1 MLNGFAF
8 YTTWTIIAC
17 LINLVQA
24 WNYVD
29 FELEGARETMKISC
43 LVTLSI
49 LVLIHVTYFCIEN
62 LFCDRICRQFESV
75 VHLTCTSNKTR
86 YILTPY
92 LVVVW
97 ATSAIYDKKTGPME
111 ADDNIIGA
119 SIEQVNDYVL
129 AIIIIAVLTFVI
141 RAALVVMRTLK
152 SPI

>member
-1 MLNGFAF
+1 
-8 YTTWTIIAC
+8 
-17 LINLVQA
+17 
-24 WNYVD
+24 
-29 FELEGARETMKISC
+29 MKICFATEFAGS
-43 LVTLSI
+43 LNLLSI
-49 LVLIHVTYFCIEN
+49 M
-62 LFCDRICRQFESV
+62 S
-75 VHLTCTSNKTR
+75 TSNKTR

-111 ADDNIIGA
+111 ADDNIFGA
-119 SIEQVNDYVL
+119 SIDQVNDYVL

>member
-62 LFCDRICRQFESV
+62 LFCDRICR
-75 VHLTCTSNKTR
+75 
-86 YILTPY
+86 
-92 LVVVW
+92 
-97 ATSAIYDKKTGPME
+97 
-111 ADDNIIGA
+111 
-119 SIEQVNDYVL
+119 
-129 AIIIIAVLTFVI
+129 
-141 RAALVVMRTLK
+141 
-152 SPI
+152 

>member
-62 LFCDRICRQFESV
+62 LFCDRIC
-75 VHLTCTSNKTR
+75 
-86 YILTPY
+86 LTPY

-141 RAALVVMRTLK
+141 RTSLVVKNSICCKYGVLYDMQT
-152 SPI
+152 

>member
-1 MLNGFAF
+1 M
-8 YTTWTIIAC
+8 
-17 LINLVQA
+17 
-24 WNYVD
+24 
-29 FELEGARETMKISC
+29 
-43 LVTLSI
+43 
-49 LVLIHVTYFCIEN
+49 
-62 LFCDRICRQFESV
+62 
-75 VHLTCTSNKTR
+75 CTSNKTR

-141 RAALVVMRTLK
+141 RTSICCKCMFFICCESDEDIEK
-152 SPI
+152 K